1 MTAPA
6 AGRPVRALTVDDLED
21 LAVGARVLA
30 AGTEES
36 AYHVALD
43 WAAAELAAHGPVPL
57 LPVDRLPGTGLC
69 VAVTLAGASAALA
82 EQLPTGEEPV
92 RAVRAVERV
101 AGRAAEAVVPL
112 NAAAENALIA
122 LATAARCGLPLVDGD
137 GCGRVLPLL
146 EQTLFTL
153 AGVAPAPLALATPS
167 GDVVAV
173 ESARGRVEDLVRPL
187 VLASGGWAVAAAYPM
202 DGARL
207 ASCLVPGTVSR
218 AVAAGAATGRARFAP
233 WRPRSLCRGRIVAV
247 EQSAGAYENH
257 ENGAAGPLT
266 GLPGGPAGG
275 TAAAVPHGTL
285 GGVPDRVP
293 LPSRPTSVLV
303 EEDEGLRRRFRLEAH
318 NEILLVLADGAPAAS
333 LPDQILMLSR
343 TDRRVLDVERAVPG
357 TAVEVVV
364 IEAPAAW
371 YTPEG
376 RALARTGSGGTR

>member
-1 MTAPA
+1 MTAPTD
-6 AGRPVRALTVDDLED
+6 GRPVRALTVDDLED

-57 LPVDRLPGTGLC
+57 LPADRLPGTGLC

-82 EQLPTGEEPV
+82 EHLPTGEEPV
-92 RAVRAVERV
+92 RAVRAVERI
-101 AGRAAEAVVPL
+101 AGRSAEAVVPL

-218 AVAAGAATGRARFAP
+218 AVAAGAATGRTRFAP

-247 EQSAGAYENH
+247 EQSAGAYENP
-257 ENGAAGPLT
+257 AAGPVSI
-266 GLPGGPAGG
+266 PPDGPAGG
-275 TAAAVPHGTL
+275 TAGEAPSGMLDGT
-285 GGVPDRVP
+285 PDSVS

-333 LPDQILMLSR
+333 LPDQILMLSG
-343 TDRRVLDVERAVPG
+343 TDRRVLDVERAMPG

>member
-1 MTAPA
+1 MTAPPT
-6 AGRPVRALTVDDLED
+6 RPPVRALTADDLED

-36 AYHVALD
+36 AYRVALD

-218 AVAAGAATGRARFAP
+218 AVAAGAATGRTRFAP

-247 EQSAGAYENH
+247 EQSAGAYENY
-257 ENGAAGPLT
+257 ENPAAGPVPL
-266 GLPGGPAGG
+266 LPGGVPGSVSGSLSGG
-275 TAAAVPHGTL
+275 L
-285 GGVPDRVP
+285 PDSVP

-333 LPDQILMLSR
+333 LPDQILMLSA
-343 TDRRVLDVERAVPG
+343 TDRRVLDVERAMPG

>member
-1 MTAPA
+1 MADEPD
-6 AGRPVRALTVDDLED
+6 RALGVGDLEH

-36 AYHVALD
+36 AYRVALD
-43 WAAAELAAHGPVPL
+43 WAAAELTAHGPVRL
-57 LPVDRLPGTGLC
+57 LSADRLPGTGLC
-69 VAVTLAGASAALA
+69 VAVTLAGASAALS
-82 EQLPTGEEPV
+82 EQLPSGEEPV

-101 AGRAAEAVVPL
+101 VGRAAEAVVPL

-122 LATAARCGLPLVDGD
+122 LVTAARCGLPLVDGD

-153 AGVAPAPLALATPS
+153 AGVAPTPLALATPS

-173 ESARGRVEDLVRPL
+173 ESPRGRVEDLVRPL
-187 VLASGGWAVAAAYPM
+187 VFASGGWAVAAAYPM
-202 DGARL
+202 DGDRL

-218 AVAAGAATGRARFAP
+218 ALAAGAATGRTRFAP
-233 WRPRSLCRGRIVAV
+233 WRPRTLCRGRITAV
-247 EQSAGAYENH
+247 EQSAGAYEH
-257 ENGAAGPLT
+257 FESPAAGAMP
-266 GLPGGPAGG
+266 PA
-275 TAAAVPHGTL
+275 PHGIS
-285 GGVPDRVP
+285 

-318 NEILLVLADGAPAAS
+318 NEILLALADGAPTAS
-333 LPDQILMLSR
+333 LPDQILMLSAGDR
-343 TDRRVLDVERAVPG
+343 TVLDVERALPG

-364 IEAPAAW
+364 IAAAEAW

-376 RALARTGSGGTR
+376 RALARTGSGGTG